1 MRTNLLKSIN
11 LVRRGSR
18 ANLNLFRYTAMVII
32 LLMLGVSDAWAGG
45 STKKDD
51 PEHTSNGAYMSAKTN
66 SNAEGLVYISTSSSA
81 NPGVSDYYAYA
92 PIGMATAAT
101 NTKSIE
107 AVKCHVKAG
116 SMEGPHATYYWAKP
130 MRGYRFDKWTG
141 MLTKSSRSN
150 YNPINTIETTN
161 GYTDVANWDGVKDIV
176 YASAG
181 LTQCTYTRVTANFAK
196 LGTSMV
202 TYVRPVG
209 SSYTVS
215 YSYLEPE
222 EITRTYEWTDQ
233 DVKNSNSYTDYR
245 FKQTDVSYS
254 VASSDDRD
262 KEEKFYDGEKVRL
275 VTTVTNF
282 EGWYANDAFLSS
294 SKDYTYTI
302 PNSPNAP
309 ETPQTIQIEAKVKS
323 ATIGTAAGDLG
334 PTLEAFSVEG
344 LESTDFTITVPVTT
358 LGTWVASDFNVAF
371 AEQTNPAR
379 GDISKGT
386 VAYSAGIL
394 TIPFT
399 YNPSSFGNTNVQVTV
414 SPAAGSA
421 YGNTVQFNILA
432 SANQLTNYEACI
444 IENSV
449 QINQGYLADM
459 VAQANTMDSKPTVQL
474 AKNVTISSPLSLQ
487 QSMTFDLN
495 DKTLTST
502 GASAFSI
509 AAQGI
514 DVQIIDNGYSHL
526 GTIATSSA
534 QSGNVSVVGF
544 TQKAKLTMQ
553 GGTLSA
559 TNTGTGSAYGIDVT
573 QGSTFYMTNGQ
584 LTVTG
589 VSEAHGVH
597 VATASDYAT
606 LNGGSITVTAPAS
619 AYGVWS
625 AGQSN
630 VTDATIAAETTTGA
644 NAYGIYVNGGVS
656 TLTTNTVTAT
666 AKTTGAYGAYVNAG
680 RLNGNG
686 GSFAAEAVTS
696 GVYGVHVQAGAE
708 AMLQMN
714 AVVTAEATGASG
726 TSVFGVNNLGTVSL
740 TNVSVTSTSPT
751 TAATAVNTATSAS
764 AVSTTI
770 DGGTYRATAAGGTAY
785 GLHHQYGSLSID
797 GGTFR
802 GVGDG
807 NTVYGIRAIESATIA
822 NATITGET
830 FSTGNSA
837 YGISGEG
844 EGKTITLTNCAIT
857 GRSNTSK
864 AYAIYADANMAATNC
879 TLTATTLGS
888 SEAYGLYAKSGTNS
902 LNHCNATVAAQSIQ
916 AYGIYHKAGSLSIDG
931 GEYEV
936 TISQA
941 DAGESK
947 MYGIYNESDI
957 TTEVQ
962 NAEFDVRTTS
972 SYSQKVYGAYINGTL
987 ISSNSTYAVRAQ
999 TSVYGIYG
1007 TGASTL
1013 TLSGNTIGT
1022 TVSDGTISYGV
1033 YAKKDFSISGDEVRA
1048 VGNKTSV
1055 YALFF
1060 DATNSVGTV
1069 TGGKFYAMGDGTT
1082 AFGSINGDATKG
1094 NVQLIGGVYSAKVN
1108 LERYAATGYQ
1118 VFNID
1123 DTEADFAA
1131 GYRYVLATSNP
1142 SPYVCKI
1149 VGGNRYAKLEAALQY
1164 TKDNEGTYTIVMT
1177 QPYTLPE
1184 GDYEL
1189 PKNVTLLIP
1198 YNAEQSEIIGAEP
1211 KRIVVAGVLSEHLCL
1226 RMAEGAHLNVN
1237 GTIEVGGEMYCSKS
1251 GRTSYN
1257 ASPYARI
1264 HMDTTSLIQLN
1275 SGARLYAWGY
1285 ISGTGEI
1292 TVKSDAEV
1300 HEMFHIED
1308 MKSMP
1313 EMAQN
1318 YTDLGNANEYK
1329 YFPLNRYYI
1338 QNVEVPTKY
1347 YYNARLITAMS
1358 IYHGSKLYGDLNV
1371 KLIGLKS
1378 DKALFAVTSTDEN
1391 AWVRKSY
1398 DAKHD
1403 YQVWEVN
1410 SSVELGSLQLDLG
1423 NFELGIFSY
1432 PIKFNS
1438 AQYILPLTSNM
1449 KVHVKD
1455 GNFSITQDAQILPGV
1470 QVEVNKTATLTINEG
1485 IKVYVFDK
1493 DQWPWTSQYTVVFSP
1508 GWENGTKPSRTVY
1521 DAALNIHG
1529 KIDVQGYLYTSN
1541 KGTETSK
1548 TDGANIFSTNP
1559 DAGTVE
1565 YNKHNVPTSQ
1575 TTVTL
1580 MTSTTATKVVT
1591 MDPAKLKNGSGV
1603 TPAYTETS
1611 GTSSGVA
1618 FMYYEDKWQD
1628 SYTNGCFQILG
1639 STVYAKPSGYVAL
1652 KKSQTVS
1659 GKLTG
1664 VEETNHTYLTADDK
1678 ILILMDDC
1686 QWWEVIATSDPAVF
1700 ECEKEGYEGF
1710 YYYDNTSS
1718 KWKLKTV
1725 TVTFYQNE
1733 TGSTVLKNIV
1743 TDYNG
1748 IPDQSVIAT
1757 NPSKGTTAE
1766 YTYSFYGWKSSV
1778 TGDTIKW
1785 TDQLEV
1791 ATADMSYRP
1800 VFTATKRNY
1809 TITLIDANNG
1819 ETVYLEVPYGETP
1832 SYSEK
1837 KDATAQYTYTFEGW
1851 SPAFTTVTGT
1861 ATYTATWTS
1870 TVNEYNITWKNG
1882 NEILEVDENQPYG
1895 TVTAYNGETPTKD
1908 ADNNYAYAFSGWHNS
1923 LTNAPRVNNE
1933 TVTGEIT
1940 YTALYNTTPRY
1951 AITFNNYDGEPLV
1964 STIYTQ
1970 GETPAYDGVPARKRD
1985 DNGYFRFK
1993 GWKDGNG
2000 TDYAANAVLPAV
2012 TKKETYTAQ
2021 YDYVTDFFTITL
2033 KNVDGNGATWSGK
2046 FGEGSTPFYNPN
2058 DDDVPVT
2065 PTKASADPHYS
2076 WVFNGW
2082 SLTDGGAKLDPTPAV
2097 TADATY
2103 WALFT
2108 QVENKYTVSFAA
2120 NNDAWGIVSRDD
2132 VKEVPYGTAITVNGN
2147 TLTVN
2152 GKTITATPAAE
2163 DAQYMYRFER
2173 WESVPGTVTSETNIQ
2188 AVFKAYVATVE
2199 AGGNTTYHTT
2209 IADAIETANGLT
2221 NNPTVTMCK
2230 NASTTSEIVITKTMT
2245 IDLNGKK
2252 ISSTQTTATT
2262 AVFKINA
2269 SGKTVTIKDSGTNGE
2284 INHTA
2289 SVSGYMYGL
2298 NLYAGSLNIESGTI
2312 YAKNNAANRA
2322 YGIYT
2327 EGTASSITI
2336 SGSAVVKA
2344 ESSTS
2349 PFGLYSS
2356 VSNSLTMNGGTVI
2369 ANGSGSRGIYM
2380 KGTTNLTN
2388 ATITVTGSS
2397 SHTIFAVSGNMTINS
2412 GTYTTTGGGESYCIF
2427 HRNNAIT
2434 INGGYFNT
2442 PNKLYKRDTNG
2453 TYTGTITLKGGYY
2466 SNDTELAAKCASGY
2480 QVFALTAAEKAEV
2493 GSDYNYKVTA
2503 IYTLTFNVNSHGIV
2517 PESQQIEKGKKA
2529 TEPAAPTAEGYTF
2542 GGWYKE
2548 AGCSNAWD
2556 FNTDVVDANTTL
2568 FAKWTPVNYTISYT
2582 LNGGSATNPEN
2593 YNIETATFTLNNP
2606 TQTGYDFVGWT
2617 GSNGST
2623 PQTTVS
2629 VTVGSTG
2636 NKSYT
2641 ANWTPTNY
2649 TISYELDGGSVTPA
2663 NPENYNIETATFT
2676 LNNPTK
2682 VGYTFAGWTGS
2693 NGSTPQKPVSVTIGS
2708 TGNKSYTANWTIN
2721 HYDLTVLSDK
2731 DETFGT
2737 VTGSG
2742 TYDYGTKVTIT
2753 ATPNLGCKFVEWN
2766 DHNTSASREV
2776 TVTADRTYTATFDY
2790 DVANYT
2796 VKHWKQNIANDEYTE
2811 VTGDAYVDS
2820 GTIGEETEAV
2830 ANNYPGFTTQDIEQ
2844 QIIAVGGTT
2853 VVNIYYNRN
2862 PYTIT
2867 FNSNGGSAV
2876 ASITQKYESSVTA
2889 PDDPTRDGYEF
2900 AGWSPDVP
2908 ETMPID
2914 GATCVAQW
2922 NINSTLDIEEHETVT
2937 ISENAEVVT
2946 TIVHEGGELEVAS
2959 EKTLTTDVLI
2969 VEASASNSG
2978 QITGAG
2984 NVEVTASTGKA
2995 YFDLT
3000 LNTPARHWH
3009 AFGVPWAVDLTTD
3022 PLTEVETGRTLTLGS
3037 HYEIVYYDT
3046 HTRATQGPN
3055 ANCWKYLK
3063 HYDQV
3068 GQPIDEMTPGQ
3079 GYMIAFTCSVQTVR
3093 FVKKAGA
3100 PVIYN
3105 EAVTV
3110 SAEGS
3115 GDNQGINALANP
3127 MAYHATLNAGP
3138 KVGYVHDGGEIGS
3151 DGYEEYDIDSKSFI
3165 VGKAV
3170 YIQVRSDATVE
3181 VEQSDAEQISKL
3193 LAPARRKVVTDK
3205 EYLSLG
3211 DYYHVSISSA
3221 TINGGSVYVLPEEDK
3236 EDKYVVGHDLAKF
3249 GMSTKKPQ
3257 IWVNRYG
3264 VNLGLNT
3271 VAPINETAEFSVN
3284 LYAPTAGDYTITNN
3298 QSPMTNDEYIVYL
3311 TQNGEAIW
3319 NLSDAPY
3326 MTSLP
3331 AGVNKTY
3338 GLRLTAR
3345 KAPEVAT
3352 GVDEAVVD
3360 AKNEIRK
3367 VLIDEKVFIIREG
3380 NVYSID
3386 GQLVK

>member
-1 MRTNLLKSIN
+1 MRTNLFESIN
-11 LVRRGSR
+11 LVRRGSG
-18 ANLNLFRYTAMVII
+18 ADLNLFRYVAMVLV
-32 LLMLGVSDAWAGG
+32 LLTLGIGNAWAGD
-45 STKKDD
+45 SSKKDD
-51 PEHTSNGAYMSAKTN
+51 PEHSSTGAYMSAKTN

-92 PIGMATAAT
+92 PIGTKKGT
-101 NTKSIE
+101 DNTKDIE
-107 AVKCHVKAG
+107 ADRCHVKAG
-116 SMEGPHATYYWAKP
+116 NYEGPHATYYWAKP
-130 MRGYRFDKWTG
+130 MRGYRFDAWEG
-141 MLTKSSRSN
+141 MWVKSSRGN
-150 YNPINTIETTN
+150 YNPINTSTTTN

-176 YASAG
+176 YATAG
-181 LTQCTYTRVTANFAK
+181 LTQCTYTRVTAKFAK
-196 LGTSMV
+196 LGTSKV

-209 SSYTVS
+209 PSYTVS

-222 EITRTYEWTDQ
+222 EISRTYEWTDQ
-233 DVKNSNSYTDYR
+233 DVKNSNTYTDYR

-262 KEEKFYDGEKVRL
+262 KEETFYDGEKVRL

-302 PNSPNAP
+302 PNSPNKP
-309 ETPQTIQIEAKVKS
+309 ETPQTIRIEARVKS
-323 ATIGTAAGDLG
+323 AIIGTATGDLG
-334 PTLEAFSVEG
+334 PTLEAYSVDG
-344 LESTDFTITVPVTT
+344 LESTNFTITVPVTT
-358 LGTWVASDFNVAF
+358 LGTWVASDFNVVF

-386 VAYSAGIL
+386 VTYSEGTL

-414 SPAAGSA
+414 SPTAGAA

-432 SANQLTNYEACI
+432 SANQLTNFEACI

-449 QINQGYLADM
+449 QINQGTLADM
-459 VAQANTMDSKPTVQL
+459 VAQANTMDTKPTVQL
-474 AKNVTISSPLSLQ
+474 AKSLTISTPLSLQ

-502 GASAFSI
+502 GVSAFSI

-526 GTIATSSA
+526 GTIAVSSA

-559 TNTGTGSAYGIDVT
+559 TNTGSGSAYGINVT

-589 VSEAHGVH
+589 VSEAQGVH

-606 LNGGSITVTAPAS
+606 LNGGSITVTAPAQ

-630 VTDATIAAETTTGA
+630 VTSVTIAAETTTGA
-644 NAYGIYVNGGVS
+644 NAYGVYVNDKDGVS
-656 TLTTNTVTAT
+656 TLTTCTVTAT
-666 AKTTGAYGAYVNAG
+666 AKTTGAYAAYVNAG

-696 GVYGVHVQAGAE
+696 GVYGVYVAADATAVVQ
-708 AMLQMN
+708 QN

-740 TNVSVTSTSPT
+740 TNVSVTATSPT
-751 TAATAVNTATSAS
+751 TAATAVNTDAS

-770 DGGTYRATAAGGTAY
+770 DGGTYRATATGGIAY
-785 GLHHQYGSLSID
+785 GLHHQHGLLSID

-807 NTVYGIRAIESATIA
+807 NTVYGILATESATIA

-844 EGKTITLTNCAIT
+844 AGKAITLTNCTIT

-864 AYAIYADANMAATNC
+864 AYAIYADANMDATNC
-879 TLTATTLGS
+879 TLTATTSGG
-888 SEAYGLYAKSGTNS
+888 SEAYGVYAKSGTNS
-902 LNHCNATVAAQSIQ
+902 LDHCNATVAAQSIQ
-916 AYGIYHKAGSLSIDG
+916 AYGVYHKAGSLSIEG

-962 NAEFDVRTTS
+962 GAEFDVRTTS

-1007 TGASTL
+1007 TGASML
-1013 TLSGNTIGT
+1013 TLSGNTIST

-1033 YAKKDFSISGDEVRA
+1033 YAMKNFSISGDEVRA
-1048 VGNKTSV
+1048 IGNKTSV

-1060 DATNSVGTV
+1060 DKTNSVGTV

-1264 HMDTTSLIQLN
+1264 HMEEGSLIQLN

-1318 YTDLGNANEYK
+1318 YTNYGDPNDYK
-1329 YFPLNRYYI
+1329 YFPLNRYFI
-1338 QNVEVPTKY
+1338 QNIEVPTKY

-1358 IYHGSKLYGDLNV
+1358 IYHGSKLYGDLGV

-1398 DAKHD
+1398 DAVHD

-1493 DQWPWTSQYTVVFSP
+1493 DQWPWNSQYTVAFSP
-1508 GWENGTKPSRTVY
+1508 GWANGTKPSRTVN

-1559 DAGTVE
+1559 DAGTIE
-1565 YNKHNVPTSQ
+1565 YNKNVPSSQ

-1580 MTSTTATKVVT
+1580 MTSTTATKTVT
-1591 MDPAKLKNGSGV
+1591 MDPAKLKNGTGV

-1652 KKSQTVS
+1652 KKNQTVG

-1678 ILILMDDC
+1678 ILILMDEC
-1686 QWWEVIATSDPAVF
+1686 QWWEVVATSDPAVF
-1700 ECEKEGYEGF
+1700 ECKKEGYEGF

-1757 NPSKGTTAE
+1757 NPSKVTTAE
-1766 YTYSFYGWKSSV
+1766 FTYSFYGWKSSV

-1837 KDATAQYTYTFEGW
+1837 KDPDAHYTYSFNGW
-1851 SPAFTTVTGT
+1851 SPAFTTVTST
-1861 ATYTATWTS
+1861 ATYTATWS
-1870 TVNEYNITWKNG
+1870 SVVNEYNITWKNG

-1895 TVTAYNGETPTKD
+1895 TITAFNGETPTKD

-1951 AITFNNYDGEPLV
+1951 AVTFNNYDGTQLDYIV
-1964 STIYTQ
+1964 YTQ

-1993 GWKDGNG
+1993 GWKNSNG
-2000 TDYAANAVLPAV
+2000 TDYAANVALPAV
-2012 TKKETYTAQ
+2012 SKKETYTAQ

-2033 KNVDGNGATWSGK
+2033 NNVDGNGATWSGK
-2046 FGEGSTPFYNPN
+2046 FGEGSTPFYDPN
-2058 DDDVPVT
+2058 EDDVPDT

-2082 SLTDGGAKLDPTPAV
+2082 SLTDGGAKLDPAALAV
-2097 TADATY
+2097 TEDATY

-2108 QVENKYTVSFAA
+2108 QVENKYTVSFTA

-2163 DAQYMYRFER
+2163 DAQYMYRFEG
-2173 WESVPGTVTSETNIQ
+2173 WESVPGTVTAETNIQ

-2209 IADAIETANGLT
+2209 MTDAFTTAQT
-2221 NNPTVTMCK
+2221 KTNPTITLLKDVSLG
-2230 NASTTSEIVITKTMT
+2230 ASWLTYNGANSCTL
-2245 IDLNGKK
+2245 DLNGHTVSGTNNRLLTIDNASANFTITDNSEGKLGTLSLST
-2252 ISSTQTTATT
+2252 SSTIDAAFCALVNKGKLYFEAGTIYLYSTSTSKN
-2262 AVFKINA
+2262 AVGLRSNA
-2269 SGKTVTIKDSGTNGE
+2269 SGEFI
-2284 INHTA
+2284 
-2289 SVSGYMYGL
+2289 
-2298 NLYAGSLNIESGTI
+2298 
-2312 YAKNNAANRA
+2312 
-2322 YGIYT
+2322 
-2327 EGTASSITI
+2327 
-2336 SGSAVVKA
+2336 
-2344 ESSTS
+2344 
-2349 PFGLYSS
+2349 
-2356 VSNSLTMNGGTVI
+2356 MNGGTVH
-2369 ANGSGSRGIYM
+2369 AVVTQSGKVGYGTQSLGKATVNG
-2380 KGTTNLTN
+2380 GTVRAESVNGEGYGMY
-2388 ATITVTGSS
+2388 VTG
-2397 SHTIFAVSGNMTINS
+2397 TMTV
-2412 GTYTTTGGGESYCIF
+2412 
-2427 HRNNAIT
+2427 
-2434 INGGYFNT
+2434 NGGKFHIT
-2442 PNKLYKRDTNG
+2442 GKTKAEVAHSSASDPTKLL
-2453 TYTGTITLKGGYY
+2453 IKGGYY
-2466 SNDTELAAKCASGY
+2466 NINTNLATCVVTSY
-2480 QVFALTAAEKAEV
+2480 SVRETTAAEKTEV
-2493 GSDYNYKVTA
+2493 GNDYTYKVSA
-2503 IYTLTFNVNSHGIV
+2503 IFTVTFNANGHGTA
-2517 PESQQIEKGKKA
+2517 PEPQQIEKGKKA
-2529 TEPAAPTAEGYTF
+2529 TEPDALSETGYTF

-2593 YNIETATFTLNNP
+2593 YNIETT
-2606 TQTGYDFVGWT
+2606 
-2617 GSNGST
+2617 
-2623 PQTTVS
+2623 
-2629 VTVGSTG
+2629 
-2636 NKSYT
+2636 
-2641 ANWTPTNY
+2641 
-2649 TISYELDGGSVTPA
+2649 
-2663 NPENYNIETATFT
+2663 TFT

-2682 VGYTFAGWTGS
+2682 VGYTFVGWTGS
-2693 NGSTPQKPVSVTIGS
+2693 NGGTPETSVSIVQGS
-2708 TGNKSYTANWTIN
+2708 TGDKSYTANWT
-2721 HYDLTVLSDK
+2721 
-2731 DETFGT
+2731 
-2737 VTGSG
+2737 
-2742 TYDYGTKVTIT
+2742 
-2753 ATPNLGCKFVEWN
+2753 PRN
-2766 DHNTSASREV
+2766 DTH
-2776 TVTADRTYTATFDY
+2776 
-2790 DVANYT
+2790 YT
-2796 VKHWKQNIANDEYTE
+2796 VKHYKQNVDNDNYTLF
-2811 VTGDAYVDS
+2811 
-2820 GTIGEETEAV
+2820 ETEDKTGTTA
-2830 ANNYPGFTTQDIEQ
+2830 ANVTPETKNYTGFTAPPTQTEAIAADGSMLIEYQ
-2844 QIIAVGGTT
+2844 YT
-2853 VVNIYYNRN
+2853 RN
-2862 PYTIT
+2862 SYELTW
-2867 FNSNGGSAV
+2867 NANGGAIAGTSHTSGPV
-2876 ASITQKYESSVTA
+2876 LYEAAITA
-2889 PDDPTRDGYEF
+2889 PDNANVSRDGYEF
-2900 AGWSPDVP
+2900 AGWNTTVAS
-2908 ETMPID
+2908 TMPAVD
-2914 GATCVAQW
+2914 VTYTAQW
-2922 NINSTLDIEEHETVT
+2922 TINNNLEVEENEIVTV
-2937 ISENAEVVT
+2937 SENATVVT
-2946 TIVHEGGELEVAS
+2946 TIVHEGGTLSVAS
-2959 EKTLTTDVLI
+2959 GMTLTTDVLI
-2969 VEASASNSG
+2969 LEASASNSG
-2978 QITGAG
+2978 QITGSG
-2984 NVEVTASTGKA
+2984 NVQVTASTGKA

-3009 AFGVPWAVDLTTD
+3009 AFGVPWAVNLTTD
-3022 PLTEVETGRTLTLGS
+3022 PLTEVDGDGNVVRTLTLGS

-3046 HTRATQGPN
+3046 HTRATQGPS

-3068 GQPIDEMTPGQ
+3068 GQPIDELAPGQ

-3093 FVKKAGA
+3093 FVKKEGA
-3100 PVIYN
+3100 PVLYN
-3105 EAVTV
+3105 GEVTV
-3110 SAEGS
+3110 SAEGE
-3115 GDNQGINALANP
+3115 GTNQGINAIANP
-3127 MAYHATLNAGP
+3127 MAYHANMTLAG
-3138 KVGYVHDGGEIGS
+3138 VGQIHDGGEIGS
-3151 DGYEEYDIDSKSFI
+3151 DGYDPVTISGMNYI
-3165 VGKAV
+3165 VGKTVYVQVDEEQTLTPTNGISHAV
-3170 YIQVRSDATVE
+3170 A
-3181 VEQSDAEQISKL
+3181 A
-3193 LAPARRKVVTDK
+3193 APARRAPKATDK
-3205 EYLSLG
+3205 KYLTLE
-3211 DYYHVSISSA
+3211 DYYSVSLMNA
-3221 TINGGSVYVLPEEDK
+3221 NGIGTKLYVLPEEDK
-3236 EDKYVVGHDLAKF
+3236 EDKYVIGHDLVKM

-3257 IWVNRYG
+3257 IWINRYG
-3264 VNLGLNT
+3264 VNLALNT
-3271 VAPINETAEFSVN
+3271 AAPLNDVAEFPVN
-3284 LYAPTAGDYTITNN
+3284 LYTPTAGDYTITNN

-3319 NLSDAPY
+3319 NLSDSPY
-3326 MTSLP
+3326 AISLP

-3345 KAPEVAT
+3345 KSPTIAT